1 MLLKDAVSPEK
12 ENNGFE
18 KVLNFAYKN
27 VLEPW
32 NWDITNNLSTKKPI
46 YWCWKEKEMKF
57 EISDLGTNLKK
68 CGKSI
73 AI

>member
-27 VLEPW
+27 VLEP
-32 NWDITNNLSTKKPI
+32 
-46 YWCWKEKEMKF
+46 
-57 EISDLGTNLKK
+57 
-68 CGKSI
+68 
-73 AI
+73 